1 MFQDRGNCVLKFK
14 KGTLKCSDIVMIVF
28 VILVIGIIILWKPLR
43 MDRYSLIPSKI
54 DWVDCIK
61 VNERMY
67 YNNTFPREEIVP
79 SEVGKKLGKVKF
91 VVSEK
96 VSNSSYKFRN
106 FDASYLEKG
115 TNIYEVLNNEDLIAV
130 EIDGKYY
137 RYQYKSYK

>member
-1 MFQDRGNCVLKFK
+1 MLKKK
-14 KGTLKCSDIVMIVF
+14 KGSLKCKDIIMLVF
-28 VILVIGIIILWKPLR
+28 LILVISIVILWKPLR
-43 MDRYSLIPSKI
+43 FDRFSLIPSRI

-61 VNERMY
+61 INDKKY
-67 YNNTFPREEIVP
+67 YNNTFPREEIDS
-79 SEVGKKLGKVKF
+79 SEVGEKLGKVKF

-137 RYQYKSYK
+137 RYEYKLYK

>member
-1 MFQDRGNCVLKFK
+1 M
-14 KGTLKCSDIVMIVF
+14 
-28 VILVIGIIILWKPLR
+28 
-43 MDRYSLIPSKI
+43 IPSRI

-61 VNERMY
+61 INDKKY
-67 YNNTFPREEIVP
+67 YNNTFPREEID
-79 SEVGKKLGKVKF
+79 SSGVGEKLGKVKF

-115 TNIYEVLNNEDLIAV
+115 TNIYKVLNNEDLIAV

-137 RYQYKSYK
+137 RYEYKLYK